1 MSKKTLLV
9 IPPEFREPLGP
20 PPVLNTEDAKRYW
33 ALFGQ
38 FAELIRPS
46 DFLEWMWVG
55 DMTDERLGNKRL
67 TRLRPL

>member
-38 FAELIRPS
+38 LLSLS
-46 DFLEWMWVG
+46 DRVTSLNG
-55 DMTDERLGNKRL
+55 CGCAI
-67 TRLRPL
+67 